1 MELESL
7 LIKRGESDLSAN
19 RWEHCLRTADY
30 VVFLAEQYSVKSE
43 ILRLASLAHDL
54 AREWDAV
61 RINEAALKDQKTLSL
76 FNSEHPVLL
85 HGFAA
90 AWLLQEEYSVTDQ
103 SLLNA
108 VRYHTTGHPV
118 LDDAGLILFSADYM
132 EPGRSHLDDSTR
144 KSLLELP
151 LEEMVLSILDA
162 MAEHLNTMG
171 SLLSPD
177 SRELYEKLMKGYNK
191 PS

>member
-1 MELESL
+1 MELESIL
-7 LIKRGESDLSAN
+7 MKRGESDLSAN

-30 VVFLAEQYSVKSE
+30 ALFMAEHYSVNSD
-43 ILRLASLAHDL
+43 ILRIAALAHDL
-54 AREWDAV
+54 AREWDAAM
-61 RINEAALKDQKTLSL
+61 IYEAALKDQKTLSK
-76 FNSEHPVLL
+76 FNSDHPVLL

-90 AWLLQEEYSVTDQ
+90 AWLLQDEFSIRDQ

-108 VRYHTTGHPV
+108 VRFHSTGHPV

-132 EPGRSHLDDSTR
+132 EPGRRHLDDNIR
-144 KSLLELP
+144 RSLLEQP
-151 LEEMVLSILDA
+151 LEGMVLSILDA
-162 MAEHLNTMG
+162 MTKHLAGMNNIP
-171 SLLSPD
+171 SPD